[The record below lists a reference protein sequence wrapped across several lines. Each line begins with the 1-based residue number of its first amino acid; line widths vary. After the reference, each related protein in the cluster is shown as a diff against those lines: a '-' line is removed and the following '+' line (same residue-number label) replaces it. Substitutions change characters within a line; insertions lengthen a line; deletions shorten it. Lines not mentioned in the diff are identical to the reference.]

1 MQSLWDTCFGIF
13 FLIECRPTIIMEKYF
28 RRMPE
33 ENEEWKLKIASKND
47 SMKKN
52 KDGKNKNL
60 KKASQSVE
68 LKK

>member
-1 MQSLWDTCFGIF
+1 MQSLWDTCFDIF

-47 SMKKN
+47 SMKKT
-52 KDGKNKNL
+52 KDGKDKNL
-60 KKASQSVE
+60 KKASQIVE

>member
-1 MQSLWDTCFGIF
+1 
-13 FLIECRPTIIMEKYF
+13 
-28 RRMPE
+28 MPE

>member
-1 MQSLWDTCFGIF
+1 
-13 FLIECRPTIIMEKYF
+13 MEKYF

-47 SMKKN
+47 SMKKIKN
-52 KDGKNKNL
+52 GKDKNL
-60 KKASQSVE
+60 KKAPQNVE